1 VTKVPLE
8 FVEPVAAVGDADF
21 EAAPSRRVSE
31 VLALLGWM
39 AAQRFR
45 HIPMVFD

>member
-1 VTKVPLE
+1 MLE

-31 VLALLGWM
+31 VLALPGWM